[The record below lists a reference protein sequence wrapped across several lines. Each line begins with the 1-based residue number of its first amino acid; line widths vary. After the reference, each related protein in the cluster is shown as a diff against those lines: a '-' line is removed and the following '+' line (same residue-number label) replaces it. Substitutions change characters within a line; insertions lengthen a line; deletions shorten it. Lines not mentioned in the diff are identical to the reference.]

1 VSLESEETPVTTRR
15 AAIARGGILA
25 TAAAVLV
32 AGKELFSVEA
42 KRRRKR
48 KKKKKKKKKQGR
60 PFPIRLTADP
70 MTGANEVPSS
80 SGDPLGFG
88 RAIFEIVSSDG
99 ICAQFQVN
107 TLSANSTV
115 ILTHIHRGGAGTN
128 GPVVIDFQGQLSN
141 CADANQSLLNEVIAT
156 PEAFYANLH
165 TNRFPNGA
173 IRGQLRRV

>member
-1 VSLESEETPVTTRR
+1 MSLESDESRVTTRR
-15 AAIARGGILA
+15 GAIARGGILA
-25 TAAAVLV
+25 SAAAVLV
-32 AGKELFSVEA
+32 AGRELFSAEA
-42 KRRRKR
+42 KRRRR
-48 KKKKKKKKKQGR
+48 RKKKKKKKQGR

-70 MTGANEVPSS
+70 MTGANEVPAS

-107 TLSANSTV
+107 TLSPDSTV
-115 ILTHIHRGGAGTN
+115 ILTHIHRGAAGTN

-141 CADANQSLLNEVIAT
+141 CADASQSLLNEVIAT